1 MNSFLQLLEI
11 HRSLDV
17 VFAEHQYALLH
28 FEFVRAAE
36 LLTDYQDRL
45 VGHIQDEETYLLPL
59 YAERAAIEKTGE
71 VKLFINEH
79 EKMRNFVDLF
89 KETTEQMLAE
99 EHPEP
104 LVLKLLDRQSFY
116 KRLVSHHDVRETE
129 ILYPSL
135 DRITDDSERLQI
147 FDQLTIK
154 A

>member
-1 MNSFLQLLEI
+1 
-11 HRSLDV
+11 
-17 VFAEHQYALLH
+17 
-28 FEFVRAAE
+28 
-36 LLTDYQDRL
+36 
-45 VGHIQDEETYLLPL
+45 
-59 YAERAAIEKTGE
+59 
-71 VKLFINEH
+71 
-79 EKMRNFVDLF
+79 MRNFVDLF